1 MRYSTPRIEN
11 RLLFK
16 LCFNC
21 VYTVQSFTTVHAL
34 FFCSF
39 VSGAN
44 DRNRLSEAAILEMTP
59 LPGEQRAVDLI
70 FCTFEH
76 DDDNDFWF

>member
-1 MRYSTPRIEN
+1 MY
-11 RLLFK
+11 LK
-16 LCFNC
+16 LYTI
-21 VYTVQSFTTVHAL
+21 VYAC

-59 LPGEQRAVDLI
+59 PTTNDQQAADII
-70 FCTFEH
+70 FCTFEN
-76 DDDNDFWF
+76 DDDVLTLGMSDIETLENHSFVFNDK